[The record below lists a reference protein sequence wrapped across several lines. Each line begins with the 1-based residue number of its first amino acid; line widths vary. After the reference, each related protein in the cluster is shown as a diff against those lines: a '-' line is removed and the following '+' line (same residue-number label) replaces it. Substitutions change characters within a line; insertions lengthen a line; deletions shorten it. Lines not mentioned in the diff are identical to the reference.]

1 MRQAICV
8 ALLSV
13 GIAGGAMAQGTT
25 PGAGTPGAATGS
37 STTTTTTTTTP
48 AGKFATVKP
57 TDVMAEEY
65 DDIQL
70 VNRQGQTIGEI
81 EDLVIDNGK
90 TVTGIV
96 VSVGGFLGMGERHVV
111 LNPSAVTI
119 QRDGNNLKGTVDMT
133 QDELKNAPAY
143 SYKNRSK

>member
-8 ALLSV
+8 ALLSI

-25 PGAGTPGAATGS
+25 PGAGTPGTAPG
-37 STTTTTTTTTP
+37 STTTTITTTTP
-48 AGKFATVKP
+48 GGKFATVKP

-70 VNRQGQTIGEI
+70 INKQGQTIGEI

-119 QRDGNNLKGTVDMT
+119 QRDGSNLKGTVDMT

-143 SYKNRSK
+143 SYKSSSK